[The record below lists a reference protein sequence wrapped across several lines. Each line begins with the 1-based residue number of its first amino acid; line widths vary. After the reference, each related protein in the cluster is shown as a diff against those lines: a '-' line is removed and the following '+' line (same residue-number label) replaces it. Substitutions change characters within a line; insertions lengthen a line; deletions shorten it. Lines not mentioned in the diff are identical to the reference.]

1 MSIAPEGDARLGPAF
16 ADMSDQAAQMGAH
29 FDAAGRLARSQ
40 HDRDGAASLGVVDMD
55 RQKAAL
61 VVVRIEQREL
71 LMAVRDIAGVV
82 NIENDAGR
90 RAFVRRHPLI
100 DERVGQ
106 ADRVFQRRRILHPR
120 QRRLRA
126 QIAARLGQA
135 AAR

>member
-1 MSIAPEGDARLGPAF
+1 
-16 ADMSDQAAQMGAH
+16 
-29 FDAAGRLARSQ
+29 
-40 HDRDGAASLGVVDMD
+40 MD

-71 LMAVRDIAGVV
+71 LMAVRHIAGVV

-106 ADRVFQRRRILHPR
+106 AVASFSEGAFSIRDNVGCEHSRRSS
-120 QRRLRA
+120 RA
-126 QIAARLGQA
+126 GGRTLA
-135 AAR
+135 